1 MEHRWSMRRALGGEA
16 RIYREGEQAFESE
29 IGDIGLEGIFIR
41 AADVRLQKNTM
52 VEVEFA
58 LPAEP
63 ATRYRLPALVTH
75 KRDEG
80 IGLMFHTFDP
90 RAFRAIQTFL
100 YECQGE

>member
-16 RIYREGEQAFESE
+16 RIYREGEQALESQ
-29 IGDIGLEGIFIR
+29 IGDISLEGMFIR
-41 AADVRLQKNTM
+41 TGDVRLQKNTL

-58 LPAEP
+58 LPQEP
-63 ATRYRLPALVTH
+63 ARRYRLPALVTH

-80 IGLMFHTFDP
+80 IGVMFHTFDP

-100 YECQGE
+100 YENPGE